1 MLEVERK
8 YTVGPEFVVPE
19 LAAADWVVRNGTTV
33 ALDATY
39 YDTPDLRLARAR
51 ITLRRRTGGKDAGW
65 HLKLPAGSEREEIQ
79 RPLGRRTAVPD
90 DLARLVLART
100 RGAALAP
107 VARIRTTRTLTT
119 VSAPDGTPLVEVADD
134 DVLGERLGAVVAVT
148 RWREVEA
155 ELLTQG
161 REAALAAVTKQLR
174 RAGATPAESASK
186 LAHTLGEPEP
196 EPGQPEQAVGEHA
209 RVGRRP
215 GGRSAGAA
223 VTDYLSEQVEA
234 LLAADPQVRREG
246 PDAVHAMRVASRR
259 LRSALRTF
267 GPLLDAD
274 RLGDLE
280 SELAWLAAVLG
291 EARDLEVLQERLQGA
306 LDELPPESL
315 LGPVRDRLLETELRG
330 GRLRAHAAALEALD
344 SARYL
349 TLLDRLDAL
358 AAAPPLTP
366 DAEAPARSVLPRL
379 LRRAW
384 TALDRRAARAL
395 ASGED
400 EDLHATRK
408 AAKRVR
414 YTAEA
419 VAPALGRPALAVA
432 EQAKEVQG
440 VLGEHQDSVVARTLL
455 RRVAASESPSFTY
468 GVLYAGEV
476 ARGTAAAADFSRRWS
491 RLDHTSG
498 LRALAKLDRRAR

>member
-65 HLKLPAGSEREEIQ
+65 HLKLPAGGEREEIQ
-79 RPLGRRTAVPD
+79 RPLGRRGSVPD

-100 RGAALAP
+100 RGSALAP
-107 VARIRTTRTLTT
+107 VARIRTTRALTT
-119 VSAPDGTPLVEVADD
+119 VSTPDGTPLVEVADD
-134 DVLGERLGAVVAVT
+134 DVLGERLGEVVAVT

-155 ELLTQG
+155 ELLTPG
-161 REAALAAVTKQLR
+161 HEPALTAVTKRLR
-174 RAGATPAESASK
+174 RAGATPADSASK
-186 LAHTLGEPEP
+186 LAHALGEPAP
-196 EPGQPEQAVGEHA
+196 AQAVGEDA
-209 RVGRRP
+209 RVRRRP
-215 GGRSAGAA
+215 GRRSAGAA
-223 VTDYLSEQVEA
+223 VTDYLTEQVEA

-267 GPLLDAD
+267 GPLLDAA

-315 LGPVRDRLLETELRG
+315 LGPVHDRLLETELRG
-330 GRLRAHAAALEALD
+330 GRVRAHEAALEALD

-349 TLLDRLDAL
+349 ALLDRLDAL
-358 AAAPPLTP
+358 VAAPPVTP
-366 DAEAPARSVLPRL
+366 DADGPARAVLPRL

-384 TALDRRAARAL
+384 TSLDRRAARAL
-395 ASGED
+395 ASGDD
-400 EDLHATRK
+400 EDLHGTRK

-419 VAPALGRPALAVA
+419 LAPALGRPALAVA

-455 RRVAASESPSFTY
+455 RRLATTESPSFTY

-476 ARGTAAAADFSRRWS
+476 ARGTAAAAEFTRRWR
-491 RLDHTSG
+491 RLDRTSG
-498 LRALAKLDRRAR
+498 LEALAKLDRRAR